1 MAQTS
6 RISLRHVLLASG
18 LAVTLAFLGAA
29 LWMRFGPSAPPTQA
43 AAPTITPPGGPFRLM
58 DEQGRMV
65 TDRDFGGQYRLMTF
79 GFTNCPH
86 LCPLQ
91 LQVIEN
97 ALNQL
102 PSDLQLRVI
111 SLFVS
116 VDPARDT
123 PERLKEYLSHFH
135 PRQKGLTGT
144 AEQIAEIAKAYKI
157 HYHKPTGNQAAD
169 EEADMLHTAIV
180 YLFAPDGHLL
190 TFFPPHV
197 TPELMAR
204 TITALIRDHRA

>member
-6 RISLRHVLLASG
+6 RPSLRHILLASALAATVALGG
-18 LAVTLAFLGAA
+18 LM

-43 AAPTITPPGGPFRLM
+43 AAPTIKSPGGPFRLM

-79 GFTNCPH
+79 GFTNCPR
-86 LCPLQ
+86 LCAMQ

-102 PSDLQLRVI
+102 PSELQLRVI
-111 SLFVS
+111 PLFVS

-123 PERLKEYLSHFH
+123 PERLKEYLAQFH

-157 HYHKPTGNQAAD
+157 HYHEADPKQAGE
-169 EEADMLHTAIV
+169 EEADMLHTSIV

-204 TITALIRDHRA
+204 TIAALIRDHRA